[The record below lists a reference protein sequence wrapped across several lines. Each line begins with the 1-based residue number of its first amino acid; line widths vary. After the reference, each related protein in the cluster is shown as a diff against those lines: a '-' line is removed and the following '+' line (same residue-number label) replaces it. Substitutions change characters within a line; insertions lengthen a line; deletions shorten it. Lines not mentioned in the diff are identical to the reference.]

1 MAPNA
6 AKPPIVPPTMAP
18 TEGLDPFSAD
28 PVGFGSDVS
37 VAEVLPTSVL
47 VSTSMVVTHAR
58 ADCPKYVVTSV
69 EVMGAESLPQ
79 RYIVTLG
86 SWIMSWLGRELKPS
100 LVVGRV
106 RL

>member
-37 VAEVLPTSVL
+37 VAKV
-47 VSTSMVVTHAR
+47 VSTSVVVTHAR
-58 ADCPKYVVTSV
+58 ADCPKYVVTSI
-69 EVMGAESLPQ
+69 EVMGVESFLQ
-79 RYIVTLG
+79 MCIVTLG